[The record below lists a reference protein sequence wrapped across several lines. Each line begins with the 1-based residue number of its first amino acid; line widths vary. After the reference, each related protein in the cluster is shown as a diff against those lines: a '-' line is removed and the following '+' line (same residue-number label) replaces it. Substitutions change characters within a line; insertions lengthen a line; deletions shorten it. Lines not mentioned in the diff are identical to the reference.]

1 MAEKGVQESK
11 KHALSVVTRAKSSI
25 TGVTEVD
32 SFDEHC
38 VILKTDCGEMTVEG
52 EGLHVGALDI
62 AKGEIEITGR
72 ICAIYYSDAAPV
84 KRGLRARLFG

>member
-1 MAEKGVQESK
+1 MADKALQESK
-11 KHALSVVTRAKSSI
+11 KHTLSLLARTQASI
-25 TGVTEVD
+25 AGVTQVD

-52 EGLHVGALDI
+52 EELHVGTLDI
-62 AKGEIEITGR
+62 VKGEVEITGR
-72 ICAIYYSDAAPV
+72 ICAVCYSDTTPA

>member
-1 MAEKGVQESK
+1 MADKSMQESK
-11 KHALSVVTRAKSSI
+11 KHALSVVARGQASI
-25 TGVTEVD
+25 SGVTEVD
-32 SFDEHC
+32 SFDEHG

-52 EGLHVGALDI
+52 EELHVGALDI
-62 AKGEIEITGR
+62 ARGEVEITGR